1 MSISEELH
9 ALILRLHHQE
19 KWKVHPIAKHL
30 RLHHS
35 TVRRAL
41 GLLSIPGLP
50 KSRPSLTDPYL
61 PFIKESLERYPDL
74 TASRLFQ
81 MVQERGYPGRPS
93 HFRDVVALHRPR
105 KSAEAYLRLQT
116 LPGEQAQADWGS
128 FGQHP
133 FDGAL
138 RKLYAFVIVLSYSR
152 MLYFRFFLGQNQSL
166 FMQGHQHAFD
176 FFRGCPRVV
185 LYDNLKTAV
194 LERVGDAKRFNPAF
208 LDFASF
214 HGFEP
219 RPVGV
224 RKGNE
229 KGRVERAILYL
240 RTSFFPA
247 RTWTSLEDLNAQAL
261 RFCTKHAAQR
271 RCPEDRT
278 LTVQAA
284 WEREQPRLLPS
295 PQPPYPSD
303 ERIEVSI
310 GKTPYARFDRN
321 DYSVPHTAV
330 RRMLTVLAS
339 ADTVRIC
346 QGDQVLAVHKRSFA
360 LGATIEDPAHLDA
373 LRKEKHKAREPAA
386 LRRLT
391 VAAPAA
397 HAFLCRLAERGGA
410 MGPCI
415 ARMERLLDLFGPAE
429 LQAALTQAGHLPTAD
444 IHAVHLLLDQRKRQ
458 LSLPPPVG
466 VHLAEDSPLR
476 SVSVTPHSLSS
487 YDSLTPKDS
496 Q

>member
-1 MSISEELH
+1 MSIDRELH

-19 KWKVHPIAKHL
+19 KWKVHSIAKHL

-41 GLLSIPGLP
+41 GLDTLPGAP
-50 KSRPSLTDPYL
+50 RARPSLTNPFI
-61 PFIKESLERYPDL
+61 PFIKDSLKRYPDL
-74 TASRLFQ
+74 TACRLFQ
-81 MVQERGYPGRPS
+81 MAKERGYQGQQS
-93 HFRDVVALHRPR
+93 HFRDVVSLHRPR
-105 KSAEAYLRLQT
+105 PHAEAYLRLQT

-128 FGQHP
+128 FGQHS
-133 FDGAL
+133 FDGAI

-176 FFRGCPRVV
+176 FFAGVPRVV

-194 LERVGDAKRFNPAF
+194 LERVGDAIRFNPAF
-208 LDFASF
+208 VDFAAF

-247 RTWTSLEDLNAQAL
+247 RTWTHLADLNAQAL
-261 RFCTKHAAQR
+261 AFCTKQASQR
-271 RCPEDRT
+271 RGPDDRT

-284 WEREQPRLLPS
+284 WENEQPRLLPI
-295 PQPPYPSD
+295 PQPPYASD
-303 ERIEVSI
+303 ERLEVRI

-330 RRMLTVLAS
+330 RRLLTVLAS

-346 QGDQVLAVHKRSFA
+346 EGDSVLAVHQRSFA
-360 LGATIEDPAHLDA
+360 LGATIEDPAHVED
-373 LRKEKHKAREPAA
+373 LRKEKHRAREPAA

-397 HAFLCRLAERGGA
+397 HAFLCRLAQRGGA
-410 MGPCI
+410 MGSCI
-415 ARMERLLDLFGPAE
+415 ARLERLLDLFGPDE
-429 LQAALTQAGHLPTAD
+429 LQSALTQAGSLPSPD
-444 IHAVHLLLDQRKRQ
+444 VHAVHVLLDQRKRQ

-466 VHLAEDSPLR
+466 VHLPEDSPLR
-476 SVSVTPHSLSS
+476 SVSVTPHPLSG
-487 YDSLTPKDS
+487 YDSLSTKDLP
-496 Q
+496 